1 MFWVVSKIC
10 YFYRLTHLESTIR
23 YIISVIM
30 IYICADIGISGFTI
44 KIIGYLFCLWAT
56 MPVIITLRDFLLDE
70 RIRRGN

>member
-1 MFWVVSKIC
+1 
-10 YFYRLTHLESTIR
+10 
-23 YIISVIM
+23 M